1 MDKDWRQLSK
11 KSTGGCLPTALR
23 RLLSSPVKT
32 SGSLKV
38 VVDVLLNKTSGSLKV
53 VVDVLLNNIR
63 GLRELFLYKKKFWRK
78 IIKILSNFNLSSLT
92 S

>member
-23 RLLSSPVKT
+23 RLLSSPV
-32 SGSLKV
+32 
-38 VVDVLLNKTSGSLKV
+38 KTSGSLKV